1 MESSL
6 VGQGIAVESEGS
18 LFKPYK
24 ALYQAQRQD
33 LATMLLV
40 TLKLKTDETEW
51 LTLGEWGCPL
61 NNTQSW
67 LMVSQKKIKNVIWN
81 LNSKEIF

>member
-40 TLKLKTDETEW
+40 TLKLKTDETE
-51 LTLGEWGCPL
+51 
-61 NNTQSW
+61 
-67 LMVSQKKIKNVIWN
+67 
-81 LNSKEIF
+81 